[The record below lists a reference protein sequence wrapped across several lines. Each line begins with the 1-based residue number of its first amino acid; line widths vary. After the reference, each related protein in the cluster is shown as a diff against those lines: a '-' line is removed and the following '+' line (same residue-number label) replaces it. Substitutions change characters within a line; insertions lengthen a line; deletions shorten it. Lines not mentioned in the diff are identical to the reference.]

1 MARVVPDPTA
11 CTSTFLKEGW
21 EKSAGTAR
29 RLGFFVS
36 LDGER
41 CGGFLFTGL
50 GPWGPQPLAYTHV
63 LAYFCSSSSVS
74 PLGRAACPNA
84 SREAK
89 QLPEQLPTLL
99 LGALNP
105 ILYCRSP
112 LGKPYSIIK
121 AHSYGS
127 SAFCVYLLQDEGSC
141 TRSVQTE
148 FHGLE
153 EKLV

>member
-1 MARVVPDPTA
+1 MVRGV
-11 CTSTFLKEGW
+11 
-21 EKSAGTAR
+21 AGFCLRA
-29 RLGFFVS
+29 
-36 LDGER
+36 
-41 CGGFLFTGL
+41 
-50 GPWGPQPLAYTHV
+50 WGPGAPNHLLIHTCLHIFALQ
-63 LAYFCSSSSVS
+63 
-74 PLGRAACPNA
+74 AACHHLDA
-84 SREAK
+84 LHARTHQGEAK